1 MESLSA
7 VGPQREVSLT
17 RKESETYLLEKHGRA
32 GAVSAKTLAKL
43 ASVGGGP
50 AFRRIGRRVAYMPS
64 DLDAW
69 IDGRS
74 SRLMRN
80 TSGKE

>member
-1 MESLSA
+1 MITANAFGVVETL
-7 VGPQREVSLT
+7 LT
-17 RKESETYLLEKHGRA
+17 RKESETYLLARYGRA

-43 ASVGGGP
+43 ACIGGGP

-69 IDGRS
+69 VASRS
-74 SRLMRN
+74 SKPMRS
-80 TSGKE
+80 TSEFQE